1 MGGSQVSM
9 AMDLHIPNKGPVTLK
24 VKDRSDTAR
33 RHQLLRQT
41 KVDYVEEV
49 DEAVKSPT
57 GRGYSP
63 KLSGWS
69 RKSYPPDDEYLTS
82 YGIIYVQVPI
92 ANTRTIL
99 CRGKETR

>member
-9 AMDLHIPNKGPVTLK
+9 TLDLHIPNKGPVTLK

-63 KLSGWS
+63 KLSGQLKTTNQKDHPIRQS
-69 RKSYPPDDEYLTS
+69 DYPISNVNL
-82 YGIIYVQVPI
+82 IYRLRIRQ
-92 ANTRTIL
+92 N
-99 CRGKETR
+99 

>member
-63 KLSGWS
+63 KLSGQS
-69 RKSYPPDDEYLTS
+69 SDYAKMLFPCNEFLTN
-82 YGIIYVQVPI
+82 YELFPY
-92 ANTRTIL
+92 RCL
-99 CRGKETR
+99 

>member
-41 KVDYVEEV
+41 KVEYVEEM
-49 DEAVKSPT
+49 DEATRSPT
-57 GRGYSP
+57 SHSYSSSLTG
-63 KLSGWS
+63 KLSQ
-69 RKSYPPDDEYLTS
+69 RKLT
-82 YGIIYVQVPI
+82 ILNF
-92 ANTRTIL
+92 NTRSGNNEAT
-99 CRGKETR
+99 

>member
-63 KLSGWS
+63 KLSGQS
-69 RKSYPPDDEYLTS
+69 LRYDYMKMLSVSNEFLTN
-82 YGIIYVQVPI
+82 YELFPY
-92 ANTRTIL
+92 RCL
-99 CRGKETR
+99 

>member
-1 MGGSQVSM
+1 MTL
-9 AMDLHIPNKGPVTLK
+9 DLHIPNKGPVTLK

-63 KLSGWS
+63 KLSGQLKNNPMCQNDNEFLE
-69 RKSYPPDDEYLTS
+69 R
-82 YGIIYVQVPI
+82 
-92 ANTRTIL
+92 
-99 CRGKETR
+99 